1 MEINGIL
8 ETKIRRVQ
16 CLIMDVDGVL
26 TDGRVIIDDLGN
38 ESKHFNVRDGH
49 GIKLLLRTG
58 IAVML
63 LTGRTSRVVEH
74 RARELGIEEVH
85 QGAKNKVE
93 VLDAIMKHRNLEREE
108 IAYIGDDIVD
118 VPVFHRVGFSV
129 AVADACED
137 AVQHADYVTR
147 HKGGKGAVREVCE
160 LILKVKEQW
169 NEVVTRYEIV

>member
-1 MEINGIL
+1 MEVNEIL
-8 ETKIRRVQ
+8 ETKIRRVE

-58 IAVML
+58 IEVML

-74 RARELGIEEVH
+74 RARELGIKEVH

-93 VLDAIMKHRNLEREE
+93 VLDAIMQNRDLEREE

-160 LILKVKEQW
+160 LILKVKGQW
-169 NEVVTRYEIV
+169 VEAVTRYEIA